1 MNHAARH
8 PNLAAVIEVAAAT
21 AGLCLFALCAH
32 DGFPWRLAAAGGLVV
47 SAFALHRA
55 IVSGSA
61 PAEQMGLRLPTHA
74 ACLHL
79 ALGLALGAVLA
90 VGFRERLG
98 NGLFPGA
105 LTRFALLAAAI
116 GAAEELFYRGYILG
130 RLQFL
135 GTTWAVVLS
144 AVAHT
149 AYKCALFARPQP
161 GIETNFLSLGA
172 ATLLGGMVFG
182 LLRVRAGSVW
192 PAVVAHACFDAL
204 VYGDRAQAPW
214 WVWQGCMT
222 DF

>member
-1 MNHAARH
+1 MNYAARH
-8 PNLAAVIEVAAAT
+8 QNLAAAIEVAAAT
-21 AGLCLFALCAH
+21 VGLCLFALCAH
-32 DGFPWRLAAAGGLVV
+32 DGFPWRLAAASGLVIV
-47 SAFALHRA
+47 AFALHRA
-55 IVSGSA
+55 IVSGCA

-79 ALGLALGAVLA
+79 ALGLALGVVLA

-105 LTRFALLAAAI
+105 LTRFSLLAALI

-130 RLQFL
+130 RLRFL

-149 AYKCALFARPQP
+149 AYKCALFARPQS
-161 GIETNFLSLGA
+161 GIETNFLFLA
-172 ATLLGGMVFG
+172 VATLLGGLTFG
-182 LLRVRAGSVW
+182 LLRMRAGSVW
-192 PAVVAHACFDAL
+192 PAVAAHACFDVL

-214 WVWQGCMT
+214 WVWQ
-222 DF
+222 